1 MLVEFGARTM
11 EFPKPNF
18 GHLRESNDALGDVT
32 ELRRRLSQDGYL
44 FVRSLINR
52 DAILN
57 ARNTILEYMAERE
70 VLAPDT
76 AVLEGVMPIGGKSIN
91 MLGKPAITH
100 QKNVLRVLEAPELF
114 SFFHDLY
121 DEGSSTYGY
130 KWLRAV
136 GNEQFTGAHCDVVYM
151 GRGSERVNT
160 VWIPLDDIPIAKGTL
175 AICEGSNRLDGF
187 AKLRETYGRMDVD
200 RDHVEG
206 WFTNDPMEILD
217 DFGGRW
223 LTADMNAG
231 DFLTFGLYTMHAST
245 TNTTNNFRLS
255 CDVRFQPESE
265 PMDERWAGQKPQGH
279 YAWMKAPMV
288 TIAQARKQWGV

>member
-11 EFPKPNF
+11 EFPEPTF
-18 GHLRESNDALGDVT
+18 GYLKESNDALGDVV
-32 ELRRRLSQDGYL
+32 ELRRRLSSDGYL

-52 DAILN
+52 DAILS
-57 ARNTILEYMAERE
+57 ARNTVLEYMAERE
-70 VLAPDT
+70 VLAQGT
-76 AVLEGVMPIGGKSIN
+76 AVLEGVMPKGGKTIN
-91 MLGKPAITH
+91 LLGKRGITH
-100 QKNVLRVLEAPELF
+100 QRDVLRVLEAPELF
-114 SFFHDLY
+114 SFFSGLY
-121 DEGSSTYGY
+121 GEDPSTYGY

-175 AICEGSNRLDGF
+175 AVCEGSNHLDGF

-206 WFTNDPMEILD
+206 WFSNDPIEILD

-223 LTADMNAG
+223 LTADMKAG
-231 DFLTFGLYTMHAST
+231 DLLTFGLYTMHAST
-245 TNTTNNFRLS
+245 TNTTNTFRLS

-265 PMDERWAGQKPQGH
+265 PMDERWVGDSPRGH
-279 YAWMKAPMV
+279 YSWMKEPTV
-288 TIAQARKQWGV
+288 TIEQARKQWGV